1 MAGSLLVFGAPA
13 YADYYEIRNFGSGM
27 CAGLNSWEYFDNG
40 APVVQLTCDRSP
52 EQLWSAVPLSDGYYM
67 FVNARSG
74 KCMDV
79 RDGKNVDWT
88 PVQQWACTNT
98 NGMKWKTLIPAYVPR
113 EVGDIEARR
122 HQTGRSM
129 GAWVVSRCQ
138 EQVSW
143 KSERQSRSTTAIVRR
158 DNTAQAFTTTPV
170 SPAVR
175 LSRQAAARTMSRR
188 RPATQNGRPRSTSLM
203 AAQALVRAARQL
215 GEAHMHR
222 QTDVGPANA

>member
-1 MAGSLLVFGAPA
+1 MKRRRILTGLLVAGSLLVIGAPA
-13 YADYYEIRNFGSGM
+13 SADYYEIRNFGSGM

-79 RDGKNVDWT
+79 RDGKNADWT

-113 EVGDIEARR
+113 WVTSKLGVTRPGDPWEHGRCLDVRSGSLEARAAIQLY
-122 HQTGRSM
+122 HC
-129 GAWVVSRCQ
+129 VV
-138 EQVSW
+138 
-143 KSERQSRSTTAIVRR
+143 

-170 SPAVR
+170 
-175 LSRQAAARTMSRR
+175 
-188 RPATQNGRPRSTSLM
+188 
-203 AAQALVRAARQL
+203 
-215 GEAHMHR
+215 
-222 QTDVGPANA
+222 